1 MEINVFIRIFV
12 IMNEKEQFVLKN
24 YDISMDGKVYSKFTK
39 RFLKFR
45 IDKDG
50 YFDVTLVYNSEGCR
64 MPFRV
69 ARLVALQ
76 YLEKPIDY
84 NIVNH
89 KDLNKQNNNV
99 DNLEWSTVALNTQHG
114 YNYNVYSHI
123 RKVKVVELDGKINI
137 CPSTSHAARYYNYSN
152 PTTIQAILE
161 GRKPNPIMFGKRK
174 GLYFEYTNESVT
186 TIERVTIT
194 VDSE

>member
-1 MEINVFIRIFV
+1 
-12 IMNEKEQFVLKN
+12 MNEKERYVLEH
-24 YDISMDGKVYSKFTK
+24 YEIYPDGRVFSPMTNKFL
-39 RFLKFR
+39 RFR
-45 IDKDG
+45 TDKDG
-50 YFDVTLVYNSEGCR
+50 YFDVTLVYNSEGKR

-69 ARLVALQ
+69 HRLIALK
-76 YLEKPIDY
+76 YLEKPENY
-84 NIVNH
+84 NVVNH

-114 YNYNVYSHI
+114 YNYSAYNNV
-123 RKVKVVELDGKINI
+123 RKVKVIEPNGNTYIF
-137 CPSTSHAARYYNYSN
+137 PSTSHAARYYSYKN

-161 GRKPNPIMFGKRK
+161 GRKANPISRGNRE

-186 TIERVTIT
+186 TIERVAIT